1 MPSRA
6 LLPASDRREGLTGA
20 LLYTLPGRAIVVGLV
35 IKVFIALFGQL
46 GAVPSFLRVLD
57 TVAGLAI
64 AAGATYFIVRLSVI
78 AKRRLLWRVRRKL
91 ILSYVFI
98 GLIPALLIVAFFL
111 LCGYLLFFNFGSY
124 LVQSRLRALSEQ
136 ARFLAQSTAV
146 EIQRASGLG
155 VEDIITRRQANSE
168 DQYPGLSLAVL
179 PVRRECESANAA
191 AITLPVAEQTAGP
204 WAHVDAPRTVPSW
217 IPCSGFSGVMTYV
230 HQKDATSPED
240 EDAHLLVRG
249 VAFPDA
255 ARPGYAVVVDVL
267 VNDRVRQQLRQETG
281 VELKNVVPLPATRPA
296 DVRPLRGRPGGDSEA
311 RGPGVTGL
319 LANLP
324 SLMEYRDWTTGVS
337 GTVNVTTGL
346 SVSELYDRI
355 STAEGIAGRSLG
367 QGLLLLLFVIGALFL
382 IIEFIALIAGLALA
396 KSITGSV
403 HELFAGTERVR
414 QGDFTNRIAVK
425 SEDQLGELA
434 GSFNSM
440 TASIE
445 DLLQQA
451 AE

>member
-1 MPSRA
+1 MPTRA
-6 LLPASDRREGLTGA
+6 LLTAADRRAGVAGA
-20 LLYTLPGRAIVVGLV
+20 LLHTLPGRAIVIGLAV
-35 IKVFIALFGQL
+35 KVVVALLARVAGT
-46 GAVPSFLRVLD
+46 VPSFLRVVD
-57 TVAGLAI
+57 TVAGLAV
-64 AAGATYFIVRLSVI
+64 AAGATYFIFRLSVI

-98 GLIPALLIVAFFL
+98 GLIPALLIVLFFL

-204 WAHVDAPRTVPSW
+204 WAHVDAPRNVPSW
-217 IPCSGFSGVMTYV
+217 IPCTGFSGVMTYV
-230 HQKDATSPED
+230 HQKDATSAD

-255 ARPGYAVVVDVL
+255 ARPGYAVVVDLL

-281 VELKNVVPLPATRPA
+281 VELKNVVPL
-296 DVRPLRGRPGGDSEA
+296 
-311 RGPGVTGL
+311 
-319 LANLP
+319 
-324 SLMEYRDWTTGVS
+324 
-337 GTVNVTTGL
+337 
-346 SVSELYDRI
+346 
-355 STAEGIAGRSLG
+355 
-367 QGLLLLLFVIGALFL
+367 
-382 IIEFIALIAGLALA
+382 
-396 KSITGSV
+396 
-403 HELFAGTERVR
+403 
-414 QGDFTNRIAVK
+414 
-425 SEDQLGELA
+425 
-434 GSFNSM
+434 
-440 TASIE
+440 
-445 DLLQQA
+445 
-451 AE
+451 